1 MWSRAAHARPGD
13 PERAG
18 AGGPGASAG
27 FRQSQEWGQAE
38 GAAAPKGPPMCC
50 CCRGA
55 VACGAD
61 VCVAVRP
68 AWGLPF
74 FLSWRVRRQR
84 RASKLRAANGY
95 VRSGMCR
102 SPPSE
107 VLLTFQRHP
116 RWSRRAAV
124 SLGRSLR
131 PSFGVTWWGPGL
143 SAAPV
148 VPPWSR
154 SPHPHVCLVPA
165 GVWGV
170 ARATSRVGAGV
181 LTTRRCRGSPWRS
194 KHWVEARVG
203 RCLWSGSRGCRD
215 EAAAVSSTDQEP
227 FGGALS
233 GGSPAGCCPEPGQA
247 RGG

>member
-1 MWSRAAHARPGD
+1 MSGTSWPLSFRVVTRCPCT
-13 PERAG
+13 
-18 AGGPGASAG
+18 AGGPRTGRSRWPRGLGASAG
-27 FRQSQEWGQAE
+27 FRQTQEWGQAE

-131 PSFGVTWWGPGL
+131 PSVGVSLVGTRL
-143 SAAPV
+143 
-148 VPPWSR
+148 
-154 SPHPHVCLVPA
+154 VC
-165 GVWGV
+165 
-170 ARATSRVGAGV
+170 
-181 LTTRRCRGSPWRS
+181 
-194 KHWVEARVG
+194 
-203 RCLWSGSRGCRD
+203 GSRGASPVPKPPPPRLSRSRWRLGSG
-215 EAAAVSSTDQEP
+215 EGHVSCGSRGADHETLQREP
-227 FGGALS
+227 MEVQALGRGS
-233 GGSPAGCCPEPGQA
+233 GRQVPVVRLPRMQ
-247 RGG
+247 R